1 MIKIKYL
8 FFAIFIFFPISAL
21 SVDLSTIDGIW
32 RDKDQEK
39 NYYSISQDGAAIVL
53 IDLKR
58 LESTGDTLSAAYMG
72 TLDNTV
78 ESFLLTPIVPSP
90 VSPFD
95 QIPIRVNFISDVE
108 ARILP
113 ECDVCV
119 SPGGTIE
126 KIFKFPKAL

>member
-8 FFAIFIFFPISAL
+8 FFVVLMFLPISAF

-32 RDKDQEK
+32 RDTDQKES
-39 NYYSISQDGAAIVL
+39 YYSISQDGGAIVL

-72 TLDNTV
+72 TLDSSS

-95 QIPIRVNFISDVE
+95 QIPIRIDFISDVE
-108 ARILP
+108 ARISP

-119 SPGGTIE
+119 SPGGAIE